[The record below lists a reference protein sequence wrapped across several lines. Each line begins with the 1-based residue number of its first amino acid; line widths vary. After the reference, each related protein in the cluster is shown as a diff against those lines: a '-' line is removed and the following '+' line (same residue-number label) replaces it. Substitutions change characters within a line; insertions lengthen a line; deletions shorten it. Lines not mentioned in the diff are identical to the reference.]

1 MEHLQAIEDWAV
13 RDAVATVQ
21 ARFEDMLIELLPEN
35 GWRAHDYLV
44 DAQRRITGSIKN
56 RPAVETLDQRA
67 QHASE
72 TLALAIL
79 DKSFERLLAA
89 LR

>member
-21 ARFEDMLIELLPEN
+21 ARFEEMLMELLPQN
-35 GWRAHDYLV
+35 GRRAHDYLV
-44 DAQRRITGSIKN
+44 DAQRRITSAIKN
-56 RPAVETLDQRA
+56 RAEVETLDQRA

-89 LR
+89 LD